1 MRNDDIFPLVQPRFD
16 FDKCV
21 PKCRAGQMNEAFLR
35 DLERAYDIYPFKIN
49 SAYRSPEWERQR
61 GRSGTSAH
69 TLGKAVDI
77 STPDSITRYRVFDA
91 LRRVG
96 FVRFGIGKTFI
107 HVDDDVCRTR
117 PAYCMFLEDN

>member
-1 MRNDDIFPLVQPRFD
+1 MKNDDLLTLVQPRFD

-21 PKCRAGQMNEAFLR
+21 PSCRAGQMNEAFLR
-35 DLERAYDIYPFKIN
+35 DLERAYDIYPFKLT
-49 SAYRSPEWERQR
+49 SAFRTPEWERSH

-77 STPDSITRYRVFDA
+77 FVGDSVTRYYVLDA

-117 PAYCMFLEDN
+117 PAHCVFLEF